1 MEVRMLGLK
10 KEWQKRTGMAAAIFL
25 TLAAGMLLFYR
36 HWQFELPLYP
46 NVDEQLSLGCI
57 YELLDQHLYA
67 GDIYV
72 LDFFRYPHLTF
83 YYAAAGARILGKFL
97 NGVDMVV
104 VLRYVI
110 CGTALLSNIFVYFS
124 VKTMTG
130 NRLYAYLGFLLSVFS
145 LYGYAYLYYTG
156 PDTLLYAVANLILF
170 LGCLIWREK
179 DEERAVYLWYPLLA
193 ICIGLA
199 MAAKYHGIVFG
210 VFWLALHIGKTYWK
224 RHRNNYL
231 FFLDCIVLA
240 LTFVLCNYSL
250 FFYFKTFIGDNLY
263 NLNHY
268 AWGHPGIEHNLPFL
282 GYLEAYGLSS
292 YGVVGGLLLL
302 LGLVYLI
309 RRKAW
314 GEMVIFSLMPL
325 VILVLLSKYSIVL
338 GRNMS
343 LVLPFS
349 FLFMTYGLMETEIL
363 LTKLL
368 AKCGEAVRKKSPGK
382 TENKTAAQKKSWGK
396 AEGKAAGRRISE
408 KTGNKGAARNI
419 GGIVAA
425 FAALFVLINVAT
437 VLGNYRYDLTYNHAA
452 AYIEENIPA
461 GAKIYCTSYMPV
473 MDGQKY
479 EIVDIG
485 EDISLLPEKLD
496 ENEYFVD
503 VEYATGY
510 FTQKKDYLLFRGGD
524 MYPDKKAAYEQKK
537 GAYTVMKTWQ
547 GLSYGGEWKYRIG
560 YFDLISKNPAAYY
573 VGPSITVYQ

>member
-1 MEVRMLGLK
+1 MLGLT
-10 KEWQKRTGMAAAIFL
+10 KEWQKKTGMAAAIFL

-83 YYAAAGARILGKFL
+83 YYAAVGARILGKFL
-97 NGVDMVV
+97 AGVDTVV

-124 VKTMTG
+124 VKIMTE

-156 PDTLLYAVANLILF
+156 PDTLMYAVANLILL

-210 VFWLALHIGKTYWK
+210 VFWLALHIGKKYWK

-292 YGVVGGLLLL
+292 YGVIGGLLLL

-349 FLFMTYGLMETEIL
+349 FLFMTYGLME
-363 LTKLL
+363 
-368 AKCGEAVRKKSPGK
+368 
-382 TENKTAAQKKSWGK
+382 AAD
-396 AEGKAAGRRISE
+396 
-408 KTGNKGAARNI
+408 KGAARNI
-419 GGIVAA
+419 CGVATA
-425 FAALFVLINVAT
+425 VTALLMLVNVAT
-437 VLGNYRYDLTYNHAA
+437 VLGNYRYDLTYDHAA

-461 GAKIYCTSYMPV
+461 GAKIYCTSYRPV
-473 MDGQKY
+473 MDAQKY

-510 FTQKKDYLLFRGGD
+510 FSQKKDYLLFRGGD
-524 MYPDKKAAYEQKK
+524 MYPDKKAAYEQKA
-537 GAYTVMKTWQ
+537 GAYAVMETWQ

-560 YFDLISKNPAAYY
+560 YFDLITKSPAAYY

>member
-1 MEVRMLGLK
+1 MLGLK

-193 ICIGLA
+193 ICVGLA

-210 VFWLALHIGKTYWK
+210 VFWLALHIGKKYWK

-240 LTFVLCNYSL
+240 LTFVFCNYSL

-338 GRNMS
+338 GRNIS

-349 FLFMTYGLMETEIL
+349 FLFMTYGLKETEIL

-382 TENKTAAQKKSWGK
+382 AENKTAAQKKSWGK

-408 KTGNKGAARNI
+408 KTANKGAARNI

-425 FAALFVLINVAT
+425 FAALLVLINVAT

-485 EDISLLPEKLD
+485 EDISLLPEKLN

-510 FTQKKDYLLFRGGD
+510 FSQKKDYLLFRGGD

-537 GAYTVMKTWQ
+537 GAYAVMETWQ

-560 YFDLISKNPAAYY
+560 YFDLISKSPAAYY

>member
-1 MEVRMLGLK
+1 MLGLT
-10 KEWQKRTGMAAAIFL
+10 KEWKKKAGMAAAVFL

-57 YELLDQHLYA
+57 YELLGQHLYA

-97 NGVDMVV
+97 AGMDTV
-104 VLRYVI
+104 VLLRFCV
-110 CGTALLSNIFVYFS
+110 CGTALLSNICVYFS
-124 VKTMTG
+124 VKIMTG
-130 NRLYAYLGFLLSVFS
+130 NRKYAYLGFLLSVFS

-156 PDTLLYAVANLILF
+156 PDTLLYAIANLILL

-210 VFWLALHIGKTYWK
+210 VFWLALHIGKKYWK

-282 GYLEAYGLSS
+282 GYLEAYALSS
-292 YGVVGGLLLL
+292 YGIFGGLLLV
-302 LGLVYLI
+302 LGLVYLA
-309 RRKAW
+309 RRKEW
-314 GEMVIFSLMPL
+314 GELVIFSLMPF

-349 FLFMTYGLMETEIL
+349 FLFMTYGLMEAEIFLTE
-363 LTKLL
+363 LL
-368 AKCGEAVRKKSPGK
+368 AKCGEAGRKKPSGK
-382 TENKTAAQKKSWGK
+382 TENKTAAQKKVL
-396 AEGKAAGRRISE
+396 AERLKKTLQQKRASVIMAA
-408 KTGNKGAARNI
+408 
-419 GGIVAA
+419 VAA
-425 FAALFVLINVAT
+425 IFVFVNAAT
-437 VLGNYRYDLTYNHAA
+437 VLGNYRYDLTYNHAT

-473 MDGQKY
+473 MDAQKY
-479 EIVDIG
+479 EIVEIG
-485 EDISLLPEKLD
+485 EDISLLPEKLNG
-496 ENEYFVD
+496 NEYFVD

-510 FTQKKDYLLFRGGD
+510 FSQKKDYLLFRGGD

-537 GAYTVMKTWQ
+537 GAYAVMETWR

-560 YFDLISKNPAAYY
+560 YSDLFSKSPDAYY
-573 VGPSITVYQ
+573 VGPSITIYSAGNHDS